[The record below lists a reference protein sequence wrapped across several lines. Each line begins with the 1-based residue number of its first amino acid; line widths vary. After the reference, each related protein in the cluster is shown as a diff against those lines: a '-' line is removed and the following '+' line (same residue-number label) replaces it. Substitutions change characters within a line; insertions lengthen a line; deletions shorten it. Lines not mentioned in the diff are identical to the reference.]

1 MNEKMEVKIKNIDEF
16 NRLLEN
22 LKNAVEAMNGF
33 DLTFESERGA
43 ETSNVESTIK
53 ALEGLTPN
61 EWMKIRSAVD
71 ESLRIKRKELDRT
84 IKLSSD
90 EIAEIIQML
99 FGY

>member
-1 MNEKMEVKIKNIDEF
+1 MNEKMEVKIKNLDEF

-43 ETSNVESTIK
+43 ETSNVENAIK

-61 EWMKIRSAVD
+61 EWLKIVRAVD
-71 ESLRIKRKELDRT
+71 ELLRQKRWEFDRT
-84 IKLSSD
+84 IKLSSK
-90 EIAEIIQML
+90 ELSKIIQSGL
-99 FGY
+99 L